1 MNTLEVIL
9 IGLGVVFITLT
20 ILTVSTYFFG
30 YIINKF
36 FVSEDEDEKE
46 KVAAIVAAI
55 HSRGGH

>member
-20 ILTVSTYFFG
+20 ILTVCTYFFG

-55 HSRGGH
+55 HSRGGR